1 MKNRE
6 CLNCIERKNCEDSFT
21 AWIFFIIGLVA
32 TIAIRVVTVLIHVN
46 PLYGKIAWYTGVVG
60 FFLFFIYKFRINQK
74 RSDVIKQK
82 KLLDKISEKRPLDR
96 HDYDLIGAILCSLTS
111 RKERIN
117 YLFIF
122 SLSAIAIILAL
133 YFDFIR

>member
-1 MKNRE
+1 MKNAK
-6 CLNCIERKNCEDSFT
+6 CLNCIERKNCEDSIT
-21 AWIFFIIGLVA
+21 AWIFFIVGLVA
-32 TIAIRVVTVLIHVN
+32 TIAIRAVTVLIHVD
-46 PLYGKIAWYTGVVG
+46 PLYGKIAWYVGVMG
-60 FFLFFIYKFRINQK
+60 FFLFFIYKFRVNQK
-74 RSDVIKQK
+74 RSDLIKQK
-82 KLLDKISEKRPLDR
+82 KLLDRISQKGPLDG